1 MFEKLYIKLLMN
13 FVYFVDYTNKKK
25 ILNYFKSRL
34 KDISLVAIDIGTH
47 KGETIDFFLDNFNVT
62 QIYCCEPNSEIFSE
76 LNKKKKYHNDKIKL
90 FNLALGQQNEE
101 KQLSIL
107 KDSSSSTFNQ
117 FNENSNYFKRKKKIL
132 NYFSN
137 TNEYVA
143 KKKLVKVLKTSD
155 FINENL
161 IKNIDVLKIDTEGYE
176 FNILKGLNIDQFKLI
191 KFIYFE
197 HHYDLMLKKNYK
209 FQDINEF
216 LVEKG
221 FKKSFK
227 IKMKFRKTFE
237 YIYENKIESTS

>member
-1 MFEKLYIKLLMN
+1 MNIFLKLILYCIDA
-13 FVYFVDYTNKKK
+13 YNKRKILIFFKK
-25 ILNYFKSRL
+25 IFKEKFL
-34 KDISLVAIDIGTH
+34 TVIDIGAH
-47 KGETIDFFLDNFNVT
+47 EGETLKFFFYNFKIKSIIGYEASKINFHKLKNCIKKIKTDN
-62 QIYCCEPNSEIFSE
+62 PNSIIEYNNI
-76 LNKKKKYHNDKIKL
+76 
-90 FNLALGQQNEE
+90 ALGE
-101 KQLSIL
+101 KKMQIEFYQTSE
-107 KDSSSSTFNQ
+107 SSSSTFCKINYD
-117 FNENSNYFKRKKKIL
+117 SNYFKRKKKIL

-137 TNEYVA
+137 TNEFVA

-237 YIYENKIESTS
+237 YIYENKIQSTS